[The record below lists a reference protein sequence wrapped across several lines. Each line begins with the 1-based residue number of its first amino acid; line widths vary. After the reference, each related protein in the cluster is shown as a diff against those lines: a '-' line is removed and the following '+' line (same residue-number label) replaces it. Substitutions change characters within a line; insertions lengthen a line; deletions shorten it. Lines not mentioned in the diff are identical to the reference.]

1 MIILQYHEDFF
12 RLAAPVGCAILPK
25 VLGLISDVDFPIPL
39 PMNKSPSEKN
49 PTFFIFKVPPTTPK
63 FIVYSV
69 KGKNEQISS
78 SLKNHR
84 RIKAINF
91 NLTYV

>member
-1 MIILQYHEDFF
+1 MLKVLYV
-12 RLAAPVGCAILPK
+12 LGCAILPK

-39 PMNKSPSEKN
+39 PMNSSPSEKN
-49 PTFFIFKVPPTTPK
+49 PTFFIFKVMPTTPK
-63 FIVYSV
+63 FIVYSM
-69 KGKNEQISS
+69 KGESEQIGS

-84 RIKAINF
+84 RSNAINF